1 MTFRLVPE
9 CLVSSLLQ
17 QRPRLANKIT
27 EIEITNINK
36 QSFSVTLIM
45 EFSYIWNAL
54 KVQRKESNT
63 GDWTGSYIA
72 FFFLLLF
79 LSIQGTLYV
88 SWRDRTPNLP
98 TSRRPALPRKQQPP
112 QYWQQKCLNMLQL
125 KNIQRPQSSFQ
136 DLVEHLKWDSA
147 VWGLLWHVQSW
158 DAEKGRIWTG
168 THPKALKGRGK
179 SFKNS
184 MSVCT
189 LTIIIWVSI
198 WYY

>member
-1 MTFRLVPE
+1 MPRFI
-9 CLVSSLLQ
+9 SSPTASKTSKQNHWNWDHQHQ
-17 QRPRLANKIT
+17 QTI
-27 EIEITNINK
+27 I
-36 QSFSVTLIM
+36 
-45 EFSYIWNAL
+45 FSYTNYGIFLHL
-54 KVQRKESNT
+54 KCTEGSKE
-63 GDWTGSYIA
+63 GEQYWWLDWFLYSI
-72 FFFLLLF
+72 FFLLLF

-88 SWRDRTPNLP
+88 SWRDRTPNLL